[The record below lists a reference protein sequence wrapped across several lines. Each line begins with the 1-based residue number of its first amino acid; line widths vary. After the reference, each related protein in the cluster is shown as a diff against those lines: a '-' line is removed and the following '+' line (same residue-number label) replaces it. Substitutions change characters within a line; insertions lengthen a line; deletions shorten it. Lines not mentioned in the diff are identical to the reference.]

1 MRRAERLYR
10 LVEELRSR
18 RVTRAEELAAALEVS
33 PRTVYRDIAHLQASG
48 LPIQGEAGVGYL
60 LSPGFDLPA
69 VTFTHDQLEAL
80 AVGLAMTESLDDPDL
95 ATAAREARAK
105 LQTALP
111 RLETRRLM
119 DAPFYALR
127 RTTGAPAHAALVRR
141 AIRQRRLLDLG
152 YAGAS
157 GQPSTRRLRPLAIW
171 AMTDG
176 WMFSGWCELR
186 AGFRTWRFDRVV
198 TLTLTG
204 ECFTDDPDKSLATFL
219 AREACETA
227 VKQAPR

>member
-10 LVEELRSR
+10 LVDELRTR
-18 RVTRAEELAAALEVS
+18 RVTRAAELAAVLEVS

-48 LPIQGEAGVGYL
+48 LPIAGEAGVGYL

-80 AVGLAMTESLDDPDL
+80 ALGLAMAESLDDPVL
-95 ATAAREARAK
+95 ATAARETRAK

-111 RLETRRLM
+111 RPETRSLM
-119 DAPFYALR
+119 DAPFFALR
-127 RTTGAPAHAALVRR
+127 RKTGAPAHAALVRS
-141 AIRQRRLLDLG
+141 AIRQRRILQLC
-152 YAGAS
+152 YADGAD
-157 GQPSTRRLRPLAIW
+157 QPSTRHLRPLAIW

-186 AGFRTWRFDRVV
+186 ADFRTWRFDRV
-198 TLTLTG
+198 TALALTADR
-204 ECFTDDPDKSLATFL
+204 FPADPDKNLAAFL
-219 AREACETA
+219 ARETCEA
-227 VKQAPR
+227 AP

>member
-10 LVEELRSR
+10 LVDELRSR
-18 RVTRAEELAAALEVS
+18 RVTRADELAAALEVS

-48 LPIQGEAGVGYL
+48 LPIEGAAGVGYL

-80 AVGLAMTESLDDPDL
+80 AIGLAMTESLDDPEL

-111 RLETRRLM
+111 RPDTRRLL
-119 DAPFYALR
+119 DAPFFALR
-127 RTTGAPAHAALVRR
+127 RSTGAPAHAALVRS
-141 AIRQRRLLDLG
+141 AIRQRRVLQLD
-152 YAGAS
+152 YADAD
-157 GQPSTRRLRPLAIW
+157 GQLSIRRLRPLAIW

-186 AGFRTWRFDRVV
+186 ADFRTWRFDRIVD
-198 TLTLTG
+198 LARTG
-204 ECFTDDPDKSLATFL
+204 DCFPDEPDKSLATFL
-219 AREACETA
+219 ARETCETS
-227 VKQAPR
+227 AP

>member
-10 LVEELRSR
+10 LIDELRSR
-18 RVTRAEELAAALEVS
+18 RVTRADELAIALEVS

-60 LSPGFDLPA
+60 LSPGFNLPA

-80 AVGLAMTESLDDPDL
+80 AVGLAMAESLDDPDL

-105 LQTALP
+105 LQSALP
-111 RLETRRLM
+111 RPDTRRLM
-119 DAPFYALR
+119 DAPFFALR
-127 RTTGAPAHAALVRR
+127 RSTGAPAHAALVRT
-141 AIRQRRLLDLG
+141 AIRQRRVLLLAYADALG
-152 YAGAS
+152 H
-157 GQPSTRRLRPLAIW
+157 PSTRRLRPLAIW

-186 AGFRTWRFDRVV
+186 ADFRTWRFDRVV
-198 TLTLTG
+198 TLTLT
-204 ECFTDDPDKSLATFL
+204 EDRFPDDADKSLAAFR
-219 AREACETA
+219 ARESCEA
-227 VKQAPR
+227 AA

>member
-10 LVEELRSR
+10 LVDELRSR
-18 RVTRAEELAAALEVS
+18 RVTRADELATALEVS
-33 PRTVYRDIAHLQASG
+33 TRTVYRDIADLQASG
-48 LPIQGEAGVGYL
+48 LPIEGAAGVGYL
-60 LSPGFDLPA
+60 LSPRFDLPA

-80 AVGLAMTESLDDPDL
+80 ALGLAMAESLDDPAL

-111 RLETRRLM
+111 RPETRSLM
-119 DAPFYALR
+119 DAPFFALR
-127 RTTGAPAHAALVRR
+127 RTTGAPAHATLVRT
-141 AIRQRRLLDLG
+141 AIRQRRVLQLS
-152 YAGAS
+152 YADGA

-198 TLTLTG
+198 ALTLTP
-204 ECFTDDPDKSLATFL
+204 ERFPDDPDKSLPVFL
-219 AREACETA
+219 AREACEA
-227 VKQAPR
+227 APP